1 MSTVPHL
8 HQTADEA
15 APGNTPGGAVPRR
28 RLELRL
34 FGPLIII
41 PVLVVVFASLNSRFL
56 LPQNI
61 LNIVSEASVLAVLAI
76 AETFI
81 ITMGSIDLSVGSV
94 VTVTG
99 VSAAVLM
106 EHHGA
111 AGLLIVPVVGLVAGA
126 INGALFAWV
135 KLPSFLVTLGTL
147 YAFQGVALF
156 VSSGSSTPLATN
168 APLSGIFGGNLA
180 GIPKIALWALAV
192 LVIAVGVA
200 SRTRFGRYTYVLG
213 GGEAVARLSGVPVA
227 RHKFRVFLMSGL
239 LASFAGMLLL
249 FRINGS
255 DPEMGTSF
263 LLPTIAAVVM
273 GGTPLTGGVGG
284 PMRTVLGVFII
295 TILTNGMT
303 LSNVQP
309 YLQIVI
315 QGAVV
320 IAAVAISMDRTRIG
334 LTK

>member
-1 MSTVPHL
+1 MSMVPRL
-8 HQTADEA
+8 HQTVEA
-15 APGNTPGGAVPRR
+15 APGTTPGAAVPRR
-28 RLELRL
+28 RFELRL

-41 PVLVVVFASLNSRFL
+41 PILVVVFASLNSRFL

-81 ITMGSIDLSVGSV
+81 IIMGSIDLSVGSV

-168 APLSGIFGGNLA
+168 APLSGIFSGNLA

-192 LVIAVGVA
+192 LVIAIGVA

-227 RHKFRVFLMSGL
+227 RHKFRVFLLSGL

-255 DPEMGTSF
+255 DPDMGTSF

-284 PMRTVLGVFII
+284 PLRTVLGVFII